1 MTVALQCLW
10 SHKIWSIITLICF
23 CVGGIRYVM
32 QRHVSLDACTYS
44 FPTGIRNPVPHDI
57 FVMDDSRLH
66 CDMRQRTESFKKN
79 TGLICNPRN
88 RSLTLSQFPA
98 FFFFLLFHPRPQSSL
113 HPYHFPNQARTHA
126 RFFFPTQNG
135 TQISDLEWLPFWW
148 QFIPLVPNRTPSC
161 SNAPCLHALVH
172 IIEIWFIWSSVNTF
186 VSQFIYCTQFK
197 WCGR

>member
-23 CVGGIRYVM
+23 CVRGIRYVM
-32 QRHVSLDACTYS
+32 QRHVSLDACSYS

-79 TGLICNPRN
+79 TGLICSPRN
-88 RSLTLSQFPA
+88 RSLTLSQFPG
-98 FFFFLLFHPRPQSSL
+98 FFFCYSTLAPIIPTALSLPKPSSNSREV
-113 HPYHFPNQARTHA
+113 FI
-126 RFFFPTQNG
+126 PTQNG

-172 IIEIWFIWSSVNTF
+172 IIEMWFIWSSVNTF
-186 VSQFIYCTQFK
+186 ASQFIYCTQFK